1 MMIQKI
7 PVDRVLRE
15 AVATPY
21 RDLVT
26 RATGAAVRVSIE
38 REIIAADC
46 LTTLLDFSEVGLVDF
61 SCADEVV
68 AKLLL
73 GQALPAGRHVVLW
86 GVNEDHSEAIDHVLR
101 RRDLAILVLGGEA
114 EGLRVLGRLADDPAA
129 AFREVRRAGPLD
141 TSALAAALAWTL
153 ERAARALETLVLLRL
168 LLAEDSTYR
177 PVPTA

>member
-26 RATGAAVRVSIE
+26 RATGAAVRVGIE
-38 REIIAADC
+38 REMIAADC
-46 LTTLLDFSEVGLVDF
+46 LTTLLDFSAVGLVDF

-101 RRDLAILVLGGEA
+101 RRDLAILVLDDGAG
-114 EGLRVLGRLADDPAA
+114 GLRVLGRLADDPAA
-129 AFREVRRAGPLD
+129 AFGEVHRVGPLD
-141 TSALAAALAWTL
+141 SPALAAALAWSL
-153 ERAARALETLVLLRL
+153 ERAASALDTLVILRL
-168 LLAEDSTYR
+168 LRAEDSTYR
-177 PVPTA
+177 PVPIA

>member
-26 RATGAAVRVSIE
+26 RATGAAVRISIE

-46 LTTLLDFSEVGLVDF
+46 QTTLLDFSAVGLVDF
-61 SCADEVV
+61 SCADEIV

-73 GQALPAGRHVVLW
+73 GQALPAGRHVALW

-101 RRDLAILVLGGEA
+101 RRDLAILVLDGAGPRP
-114 EGLRVLGRLADDPAA
+114 RVLGFLAEDPAA
-129 AFREVRRAGPLD
+129 AFGEVHRAGPLD
-141 TSALAAALAWTL
+141 TPTLAAALAWTL
-153 ERAARALETLVLLRL
+153 ERAARALDTLVILRL
-168 LLAEDSTYR
+168 LQADETTFR
-177 PVPTA
+177 PVPLA

>member
-26 RATGAAVRVSIE
+26 RTTGAAVRISIE

-46 LTTLLDFSEVGLVDF
+46 LTTLLDFSAVGLVDF

-68 AKLLL
+68 AKLLM

-101 RRDLAILVLGGEA
+101 RRDLAILVLDGEA
-114 EGLRVLGRLADDPAA
+114 DGLRVLGRLGDDPAA
-129 AFREVRRAGPLD
+129 AFGEVRRAGPLD
-141 TSALAAALAWTL
+141 ITALAAALAWSL
-153 ERAARALETLVLLRL
+153 ERAARALDALVLLRL
-168 LLAEDSTYR
+168 LMADDSTYR